1 MKKLFILIFAL
12 TLCNVVKAQ
21 APDLKTGVSFSYNWA
36 QQTNDLSLTWDF
48 FNVGGNTSTT
58 FTIAYIASTDLTI
71 DAGDYMLD
79 YVVASGAVANA
90 FATVNF
96 TAQLAPDAL
105 PTAVYNLIVFIDY
118 GDNVTE
124 SNENNNIVKFGTF
137 NFINQGVGIKENIS
151 NLIDVSVYP
160 NPAVENL
167 EIALNLK
174 EKIKDISYSLVDL
187 SGHEVMNNAC
197 ETDDL
202 SIKKE
207 VILPP
212 LAKGIYFLNIKSG
225 SAIIATKKI
234 IIN

>member
-12 TLCNVVKAQ
+12 TLCTAVKAQ

-48 FNVGGNTSTT
+48 FNVGGSTNTT

-118 GDNVTE
+118 GNNVSE

-137 NFINQGVGIKENIS
+137 NFTNQGVGIKENTS
-151 NLIDVSVYP
+151 NLLDVSVYP
-160 NPAVENL
+160 NPAVEKL
-167 EIALNLK
+167 EITLNLK
-174 EKIKDISYSLVDL
+174 ERIKELNYSLKDI
-187 SGHEVMNNAC
+187 SGHEVIHNAC

-202 SIKKE
+202 LIKKE
-207 VILPP
+207 VVLPS

-225 SAIIATKKI
+225 STTIATKKI